1 MSKIPIVIF
10 AYNRPSHFKRV
21 MISLQNNK
29 INNKIYLILDGPKNK
44 KDIILQKDIL
54 GSIETVGKY
63 NKFKKN
69 QFTVF
74 KNTKNLGLAKSIS
87 KGLDKISKLHENFI
101 VLEDDVV
108 PYKNMVPFFSNCIK
122 KYKNEKKVA
131 AICGY
136 QFFSFEKNSKILET
150 KILKHFIPWGWATWS
165 KNWRE
170 FRKKNKKIILKINN
184 KNPKFIN
191 LLQKNLIKKGNYKNY
206 WSLNFM
212 TYNYSKNYHYI
223 FPNNSLVKNIGFDG
237 SGTNSHTTNDLYV
250 IEKNVNRIRYNEVK
264 FYKPDIIKQEKL
276 LKKVFKNFYN

>member
-1 MSKIPIVIF
+1 M
-10 AYNRPSHFKRV
+10 
-21 MISLQNNK
+21 
-29 INNKIYLILDGPKNK
+29 
-44 KDIILQKDIL
+44 
-54 GSIETVGKY
+54 
-63 NKFKKN
+63 
-69 QFTVF
+69 
-74 KNTKNLGLAKSIS
+74 
-87 KGLDKISKLHENFI
+87 
-101 VLEDDVV
+101 
-108 PYKNMVPFFSNCIK
+108 
-122 KYKNEKKVA
+122 
-131 AICGY
+131 
-136 QFFSFEKNSKILET
+136 ET